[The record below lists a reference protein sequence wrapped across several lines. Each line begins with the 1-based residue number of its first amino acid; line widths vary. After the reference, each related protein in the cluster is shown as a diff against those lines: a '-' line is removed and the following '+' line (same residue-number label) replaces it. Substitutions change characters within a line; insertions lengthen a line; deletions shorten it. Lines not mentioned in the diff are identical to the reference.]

1 MTPDDDLV
9 EHLRHLARSTPPST
23 VDRDEVLR
31 RGRRRRGTRAG
42 GVGVAVLAAVVAS
55 GVGVHALVSPA
66 PERIPFADL
75 ETAAPSPTP
84 DPDAPVVFDEATGTV
99 VEPLDAYQWS
109 DREAHVVWAA
119 QGLFRTGCLAS
130 YGPPVWPEGG
140 VPGGPEGVVISAV
153 TDEGIGVYGLWSPSH
168 AEGTK
173 YLTAPAGDYY
183 KGGGSASDH
192 GDGDDEFTLASKEC
206 FGRAVAADLEYDV
219 AELDAV
225 APAPAEL
232 VRPQQTEEGRALI
245 YEWAECVRAAGFG
258 VRTDDHPLR
267 PLSLVPDRTVE
278 VTPDERRQM
287 AAVDLGCKERLGT
300 VEAYADIVA
309 REQNAY
315 IARAG
320 ERLLVEKALQER
332 VLAAS
337 VAYLEREGVEV
348 PPLP

>member
-9 EHLRHLARSTPPST
+9 EHLRHLSRSTPPST

-42 GVGVAVLAAVVAS
+42 GVGVAVVAAVVAS
-55 GVGVHALVSPA
+55 GVGVHALVTPA
-66 PERIPFADL
+66 PQPVPVAE
-75 ETAAPSPTP
+75 PTTTP
-84 DPDAPVVFDEATGTV
+84 PTTTPVDPDVAFDEASGTV
-99 VEPLDAYQWS
+99 AEPLDAFQWS
-109 DREAHVVWAA
+109 DQEALIIWAA
-119 QGLFRTGCLAS
+119 QGLFEGRCLAAA
-130 YGPPVWPEGG
+130 GPLDGG
-140 VPGGPEGVVISAV
+140 HQLSADITVVVPRAKDDGL
-153 TDEGIGVYGLWSPSH
+153 GVYGLWSPSH
-168 AEGTK
+168 AEGTA
-173 YLTAPAGDYY
+173 YVPERQGDYY
-183 KGGGSASDH
+183 KGGGSLEDY
-192 GDGDDEFTLASKEC
+192 GDRDDELTAAQKSC
-206 FGRAVAADLEYDV
+206 FVQSVAADLDYDV

-245 YEWAECVRAAGFG
+245 EEWAECVRAEGFG

-278 VTPDERRQM
+278 VTPDERQQM
-287 AAVDLGCKERLGT
+287 ASVDLGCKERLGT

-315 IARAG
+315 IGRAR
-320 ERLLVEKALQER
+320 ERLEVEKTIQER